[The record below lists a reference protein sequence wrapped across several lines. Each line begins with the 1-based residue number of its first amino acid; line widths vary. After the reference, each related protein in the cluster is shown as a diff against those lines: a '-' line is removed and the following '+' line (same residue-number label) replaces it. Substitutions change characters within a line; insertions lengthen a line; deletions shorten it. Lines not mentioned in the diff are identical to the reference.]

1 MNNKITVYQKPTCG
15 TCKSTLA
22 LLKEHGADFEA
33 VNYYEV
39 RLTEE
44 QLRGLLLKLGMAAR
58 DILRSGEPLAHEL
71 GLAERQIS
79 EAELIKIMVAN
90 PDLIQR
96 PIVVRGDEA
105 VLCRPAENVNK
116 LLTD

>member
-1 MNNKITVYQKPTCG
+1 MSDKIIIYQKPTCT
-15 TCKSTLA
+15 TCKTA
-22 LLKEHGADFEA
+22 LGLLRESGEEFEA

-39 RLTEE
+39 PLTVE
-44 QLRGLLLKLGMAAR
+44 QLRGLIEKLGLSAR
-58 DILRSGEPLAHEL
+58 DVLREKEPLAQSL
-71 GLAERQIS
+71 KLAERELS
-79 EAELIKIMVAN
+79 DEELIRIMVEN